1 MITSEYQ
8 KLLDEIGWKL
18 VLALQEDARLSFA
31 ELGRRVGLSLPAVA
45 ERVRRLEEA
54 GLITGYHAKLDPHK
68 IGASMTA
75 FIRLRTSGDRYRQ
88 VQALA
93 GGLPEIL
100 ECHHLTGDDAFIMK
114 VVVSSIAHLERL
126 IGQLT
131 PYGQTTTSIVLS
143 SPVVKQGL
151 SRSLVKAE

>member
-1 MITSEYQ
+1 MASEYQ

-18 VLALQEDARLSFA
+18 LLALQEDARLSFA

-68 IGASMTA
+68 LGAPVAA
-75 FIRLRTSGDRYRQ
+75 FIRLRSTGDRYRQ

-93 GGLPEIL
+93 RELPEVL
-100 ECHHLTGDDAFIMK
+100 ECHHLTGGDAFIMK
-114 VVVSSIAHLERL
+114 VVVSSIAHLEKL
-126 IGQLT
+126 IGRLT

-143 SPVVKQGL
+143 SPVVKPGL
-151 SRSLVKAE
+151 GRPLVEEE